1 MYEQIGIFLAGFL
14 SAVVAWQLWGL
25 FRKEK
30 PKSTF
35 EQVKPIYVPKPDFSA
50 ARPKTEPGV
59 DISKPPIEHTFET
72 TMQWDQVVSACN
84 ASPDV
89 KENDLVH
96 WSGRRY
102 RVKRSG
108 MKSLV
113 RDD

>member
-1 MYEQIGIFLAGFL
+1 MMYEQVGIFLAGFM

-30 PKSTF
+30 PKVT
-35 EQVKPIYVPKPDFSA
+35 PIYVPKPDFSK
-50 ARPKTEPGV
+50 PKTEPGI
-59 DISKPPIEHTFET
+59 DLSPIEHTFDT
-72 TMQWDQVVSACN
+72 TTQWDKVVSAVN

-102 RVKRSG
+102 KVIRSG